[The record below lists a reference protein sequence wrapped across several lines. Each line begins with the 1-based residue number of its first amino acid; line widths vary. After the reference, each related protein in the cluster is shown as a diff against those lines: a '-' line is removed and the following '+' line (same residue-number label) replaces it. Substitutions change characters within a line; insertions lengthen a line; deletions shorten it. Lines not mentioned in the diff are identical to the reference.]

1 MENLNALEL
10 AGQIGYELYGDIG
23 KTAFEELE
31 LCYVSKLSP
40 KFDSPFRIRS
50 YTNLNFYWARG
61 YFKNS
66 IMDVFQECL
75 PSGFANRKITSAT
88 LETMFG
94 SINKDGNRIIPPI
107 FLGYEMCF
115 IPELMTFLGD
125 EMKKK
130 VANFNEALEGAKTTR
145 DALKFGDVEQ
155 SLIDEYKNGK
165 NGLFFD
171 GRTLYYHPNTCFV
184 VGTHPLDNST
194 YTFLEQSGFLSRFHT
209 IQFTID
215 QSTAREIFTGALAPP
230 EADVEKLKSDL
241 KSINEG
247 LFSKRNEFPGK
258 LPDYRSLLLE
268 VLQEAYKVGEKLCR
282 GSELFVSGALNP
294 RIIGDIVREINAYK
308 ILNQSVSNEQVQKW
322 AMERL
327 PHFFDF
333 VTDPIIAP
341 SITLAKQTPREACL
355 KAVLELTKAKPM
367 QSKEI
372 QAELKEDFSP
382 TTVNRALELMR
393 ERRLNKEKRFGFYE
407 S

>member
-1 MENLNALEL
+1 MSGQNPLEL

-23 KTAFEELE
+23 KIAFEELE
-31 LCYVSKLSP
+31 LCYAAKLSP

-75 PSGFANRKITSAT
+75 PSGFVNRKITSAT

-94 SINKDGNRIIPPI
+94 SINKDGNKIVPPI

-115 IPELMTFLGD
+115 MPELMTFLGD

-145 DALKFGDVEQ
+145 DTLKFGNVEQ
-155 SLIDEYKNGK
+155 PLIEEYKNGK

-171 GRTLYYHPNTCFV
+171 GRTLYYYPNTCFV
-184 VGTHPLDNST
+184 VGTHPLDKPT
-194 YTFLEQSGFLSRFHT
+194 YTYLEQSGFFSRFHT
-209 IQFTID
+209 IQFAIGHT
-215 QSTAREIFTGALAPP
+215 TARDVFTGALAPP
-230 EADVEKLKSDL
+230 EVDVMKLQRDL
-241 KSINEG
+241 KNINET
-247 LFSKRNEFPGK
+247 LFSKRTELSNK
-258 LPDYRSLLLE
+258 LPDYRTLLLE
-268 VLQEAYKVGEKLCR
+268 VLQKAYEVGKRLCKDS
-282 GSELFVSGALNP
+282 GLFMPDTLNP
-294 RIIGDIVREINAYK
+294 RIMGDIVREVNAYR
-308 ILNQSVSNEQVQKW
+308 ILNQNASNEEVQIWVK
-322 AMERL
+322 ERL
-327 PHFFDF
+327 PHFFEF
-333 VTDPIIAP
+333 VADPIIAP
-341 SITLAKQTPREACL
+341 SMTLGKQTLREACL
-355 KAVLELTKAKPM
+355 KTVLEMTKAKPM

-372 QAELKEDFSP
+372 QSELKEDFSS

-393 ERRLNKEKRFGFYE
+393 ERKLNKEKRFGFYE